1 MDMESISSV
10 NSNYSSTESVKV
22 KSAPVES
29 AHTAAH
35 KGILYKRKGTAAVKK
50 HNSPRELLKEKR

>member
-22 KSAPVES
+22 KRGFFCSCED
-29 AHTAAH
+29 
-35 KGILYKRKGTAAVKK
+35 GI
-50 HNSPRELLKEKR
+50 

>member
-10 NSNYSSTESVKV
+10 NSNYSSTESVKA

-29 AHTAAH
+29 AHTAVCFRGFFCSCEN
-35 KGILYKRKGTAAVKK
+35 GI
-50 HNSPRELLKEKR
+50 

>member
-29 AHTAAH
+29 AQVCM
-35 KGILYKRKGTAAVKK
+35 VKSIDITDCVEVFR
-50 HNSPRELLKEKR
+50 HF